1 MVKMICG
8 NQIGIQK
15 QGNLTEYGGK
25 FPVVE
30 RTLVIQTGKPGK
42 TYARAVLV
50 EIFDILDI
58 LLFDAGIRCMDN
70 TPHKQFG
77 KIISSIL
84 VGAGVLLLGLS
95 LIPGVGMKITLPLVF
110 WMSGAA
116 LILMVFVLSPDFR
129 WAGYLFIPGCILL
142 ALGIIFLLNVIS
154 GDWNAW
160 AYAWLLILS
169 GSGVGMILAG
179 RRITWPWQINLV
191 GGGLVGVGTVFFV
204 IFGAIAGG
212 LFIQIMAPILL
223 IAGGLALRW
232 VGIEKILSGRF
243 FHTTL
248 EQPVVVDG
256 LSLKPAQ
263 SRLVEPLSSREIEVL
278 RLIDQGLSN
287 MEIANRLTLAQS
299 TVKTHINNIYSKLE
313 VQTRVQAIKRGHELG
328 LLD

>member
-1 MVKMICG
+1 
-8 NQIGIQK
+8 
-15 QGNLTEYGGK
+15 
-25 FPVVE
+25 
-30 RTLVIQTGKPGK
+30 
-42 TYARAVLV
+42 
-50 EIFDILDI
+50 
-58 LLFDAGIRCMDN
+58 MDN
-70 TPHKQFG
+70 VPHKRLG

-116 LILMVFVLSPDFR
+116 LILMVFFLSPNYR
-129 WAGYLFIPGCILL
+129 WAGFLFIPGCVLL

-160 AYAWLLILS
+160 AYAWLLLLS
-169 GSGVGMILAG
+169 GIGLGIILAG
-179 RRITWPWQINLV
+179 RRIAWRWEINLI

-223 IAGGLALRW
+223 IVGGLALRW
-232 VGIEKILSGRF
+232 VGIEKILSGQF
-243 FHTTL
+243 FHHAV
-248 EQPVVVDG
+248 EASVVVDG
-256 LSLKPAQ
+256 LPLKPAQ
-263 SRLVEPLSSREIEVL
+263 SSLIEPLSSREIEVL

-328 LLD
+328 LLDKISSG

>member
-1 MVKMICG
+1 MNK
-8 NQIGIQK
+8 
-15 QGNLTEYGGK
+15 
-25 FPVVE
+25 
-30 RTLVIQTGKPGK
+30 
-42 TYARAVLV
+42 
-50 EIFDILDI
+50 ILQNR
-58 LLFDAGIRCMDN
+58 L
-70 TPHKQFG
+70 G

-116 LILMVFVLSPDFR
+116 LILMVFSFSPNFR
-129 WAGYLFIPGCILL
+129 WAGYLYIPGCLLL

-160 AYAWLLILS
+160 AYAWLLLLS
-169 GSGVGMILAG
+169 GIGVGTILAG
-179 RRITWPWQINLV
+179 RRIAWPWQINLA
-191 GGGLVGVGTVFFV
+191 GMGLVVVGTVFFV

-243 FHTTL
+243 FHHAV
-248 EQPVVVDG
+248 EAPVVLDG
-256 LSLKPAQ
+256 LPANPAQ
-263 SRLVEPLSSREIEVL
+263 PGLVEPLSSREIEVL

-328 LLD
+328 ILDKISS

>member
-1 MVKMICG
+1 
-8 NQIGIQK
+8 
-15 QGNLTEYGGK
+15 
-25 FPVVE
+25 
-30 RTLVIQTGKPGK
+30 
-42 TYARAVLV
+42 
-50 EIFDILDI
+50 
-58 LLFDAGIRCMDN
+58 MDKIPTN
-70 TPHKQFG
+70 RLG
-77 KIISSIL
+77 KIISTVL

-116 LILMVFVLSPDFR
+116 LILMVFFLSPNYG
-129 WAGYLFIPGCILL
+129 WAGYLFIPGCVLL

-160 AYAWLLILS
+160 AYAWLLILA
-169 GSGVGMILAG
+169 GIGVGVLLAG
-179 RRITWPWQINLV
+179 RRIAWPWQINLA
-191 GGGLVGVGTVFFV
+191 GMGLVVVGTGFFV
-204 IFGAIAGG
+204 TFGALTGG

-232 VGIEKILSGRF
+232 VGIERILSGQF
-243 FHTTL
+243 FHHAVNA
-248 EQPVVVDG
+248 PVVVDG
-256 LSLKPAQ
+256 LPMRPAQ
-263 SRLVEPLSSREIEVL
+263 SGLVEPLSSREIEVL

-299 TVKTHINNIYSKLE
+299 TVKTHINNIYSKLA